1 MHVIDDDTLDREME
15 RGRTLLR
22 QFFHIQM
29 LKVKAWLFQSEVPI
43 KEADDRQTD
52 VNAQIL
58 GVHYLKV
65 ISSFLPPKRVYFGLQ
80 VTLLTL
86 YLHLKVTNEAFG
98 RTVKMTF
105 RCSVDLSAFP
115 FEQLHLS
122 LKTQPAGSSE
132 TSAIKTIKTEGLS
145 IPSPTITLKWI
156 TDHYFIPSTQLFFIN
171 NFPLVQHYN
180 ILMEVWF

>member
-1 MHVIDDDTLDREME
+1 MKDFAKTVFSHTDV
-15 RGRTLLR
+15 
-22 QFFHIQM
+22 
-29 LKVKAWLFQSEVPI
+29 KVKAWLFQSEVQI

-52 VNAQIL
+52 LNAQIL

-65 ISSFLPPKRVYFGLQ
+65 ISSFLSPKRVYFGLQ
-80 VTLLTL
+80 ITLLTL
-86 YLHLKVTNEAFG
+86 YLNLKVTNEAFS
-98 RTVKMTF
+98 RTVKKTF
-105 RCSVDLSAFP
+105 RCFVDLNTFP

-145 IPSPTITLKWI
+145 IPSHTITLKWI
-156 TDHYFIPSTQLFFIN
+156 TDHYFIPSRQLFFTH
-171 NFPLVQHYN
+171 NFPLMQQYN